1 MVSEDIGNFDSDANI
16 ACYCLNIL
24 KYQGVWISRKNAQRA
39 LCWAF
44 LRLEQKN
51 AVSSGYTGGW
61 VKEFF
66 CNHQMQRIN
75 HKYQLTSLSGMD
87 KAGSLSF
94 KRKIFKCH
102 LDAKKLKF
110 CDVPRNSPVFY
121 EIK

>member
-16 ACYCLNIL
+16 ACYCLNML
-24 KYQGVWISRKNAQRA
+24 KYQGVCISHKNAQRA

-51 AVSSGYTGGW
+51 AVSSSYTVGW
-61 VKEFF
+61 EKEFL
-66 CNHQMQRIN
+66 CNYHMQWIN
-75 HKYQLTSLSGMD
+75 DKYQFTSRSGMD
-87 KAGSLSF
+87 KSGSLSL
-94 KRKIFKCH
+94 KRKILKCC
-102 LDAKKLKF
+102 LDTKKVKF